1 MVETYV
7 VDTHALA
14 WFIGDDKRLS
24 SRVEQIL
31 DRAEVGEVQ
40 VLIPTLV
47 LAELTHLAQ
56 RRRIAVT
63 IEDLLNQIRKGNG
76 FTVVAFD
83 FAIFQMMLTLPND
96 WDIHD
101 RIIAATARFYQVV
114 LMTRD
119 DVLRGYADLE
129 TVCD

>member
-1 MVETYV
+1 LTQN
-7 VDTHALA
+7 L
-14 WFIGDDKRLS
+14 
-24 SRVEQIL
+24 
-31 DRAEVGEVQ
+31 GENIIYTVIK
-40 VLIPTLV
+40 VPKDLV
-47 LAELTHLAQ
+47 S
-56 RRRIAVT
+56 
-63 IEDLLNQIRKGNG
+63 
-76 FTVVAFD
+76 D

-129 TVCD
+129 TVWD

>member
-14 WFIGDDKRLS
+14 WFIGNDKRLS

-63 IEDLLNQIRKGNG
+63 VEDLLNQIRKGNG
-76 FTVVAFD
+76 FTIVAFD

-101 RIIAATARFYQVV
+101 RIIAATARFYRVV

-129 TVCD
+129 TVWD

>member
-24 SRVEQIL
+24 LRVEQIL

-76 FTVVAFD
+76 FTIVAFD

-101 RIIAATARFYQVV
+101 RIIAATARFYRVV

-129 TVCD
+129 TVWD

>member
-129 TVCD
+129 TVWD